1 MFLRYIDFIFAPFRA
16 INNRILGVKNIKGN
30 IQVDV
35 NRAKSMGRRG
45 QRFAKDANEKVA
57 KVGQYGQGQ
66 NGQPG
71 QPGQNGQPQAQGYQP
86 QMGYQQQPPAQGGF
100 QPQMGYQP
108 QQGGYQPAMGYQQQP
123 AGGSPQAGP
132 QMGYQQQ
139 GAQQMQPGMPGMP
152 GAPGGFPGA
161 PGMPPQQMGAPP
173 MPGGGPNPNPPIRT
187 TGFWIFKKKFC
198 SQCEQRLDKTWDSC
212 PYCAQMAIQAA
223 QAPAKLQKLKTQAFV
238 LDSSGGPGSVQLLG
252 WLVPLQGAHRGELF
266 TLQPKNTIGNGQD
279 ATVTLSLNDKFMS
292 GKHAEIIA
300 ENGLWILRDTGS
312 TNGTYVNNRRVD
324 RHELVDNDF
333 IKFGSAM
340 LKFKS
345 L

>member
-1 MFLRYIDFIFAPFRA
+1 MFLKYIDFIFQPFRA
-16 INNRILGVKNIKGN
+16 INNKILGVKNVKGN
-30 IQVDV
+30 IQVDI

-45 QRFAKDANEKVA
+45 SRFAKEANEKVA
-57 KVGQYGQGQ
+57 GVSNKL
-66 NGQPG
+66 
-71 QPGQNGQPQAQGYQP
+71 GQNGQPQNGQNGQPQQQGYQP
-86 QMGYQQQPPAQGGF
+86 QMGYQQ
-100 QPQMGYQP
+100 PQQGYQP
-108 QQGGYQPAMGYQQQP
+108 QQGGYQQQMGYQQQP
-123 AGGSPQAGP
+123 AGAYPQAGAQP
-132 QMGYQQQ
+132 GYQQ
-139 GAQQMQPGMPGMP
+139 GAQSMQHPGMPGMP

-187 TGFWIFKKKFC
+187 SGFWIFKKKFC

-212 PYCAQMAIQAA
+212 PYCAQMAVQAA
-223 QAPAKLQKLKTQAFV
+223 AAPAKLQKLKTQAFV
-238 LDSSGGPGSVQLLG
+238 LDASGGPGSVQLLG

-266 TLQPKNTIGNGQD
+266 TLQPKNIIGNGQD
-279 ATVTLSLNDKFMS
+279 PTVTLSLNDKFMS

>member
-1 MFLRYIDFIFAPFRA
+1 MFLRYIDFIFQPFRA
-16 INNRILGVKNIKGN
+16 INNKILGVKNIKGN
-30 IQVDV
+30 IQVDI
-35 NRAKSMGRRG
+35 NRAKAMGKRG
-45 QRFAKDANEKVA
+45 QQFVGDANQKVA
-57 KVGQYGQGQ
+57 NFG
-66 NGQPG
+66 GQPG
-71 QPGQNGQPQAQGYQP
+71 QAPGQAPGQPPPAQQGYQP
-86 QMGYQQQPPAQGGF
+86 QMGYQQQGAGGYPQ
-100 QPQMGYQP
+100 QPHQAYQP
-108 QQGGYQPAMGYQQQP
+108 QNAPYQQAP
-123 AGGSPQAGP
+123 
-132 QMGYQQQ
+132 YQQ
-139 GAQQMQPGMPGMP
+139 GAPNMQPGNPPFGGMPPGQFPGQMP
-152 GAPGGFPGA
+152 GAP
-161 PGMPPQQMGAPP
+161 MGAPP

-187 TGFWIFKKKFC
+187 KGFWIFKQKFC

-212 PYCAQMAIQAA
+212 PYCAQIAQQAA
-223 QAPAKLQKLKTQAFV
+223 MAPQKLQKLKTQAFV

-266 TLQPKNTIGNGQD
+266 TLQPKNVIGNGSD
-279 ATVTLSLNDKFMS
+279 TTVSLVLNDKFMS
-292 GKHAEIIA
+292 GKHAEILA

>member
-1 MFLRYIDFIFAPFRA
+1 MFLKYIDFIFQPFRA
-16 INNRILGVKNIKGN
+16 IYNKWLSVKNVQGN
-30 IQVDV
+30 FKVDV
-35 NRAKSMGRRG
+35 NRAKAMGKRG
-45 QRFAKDANEKVA
+45 QAFVGEANAKVA
-57 KVGQYGQGQ
+57 QYAGGGQQQQQQQQQAAGA
-66 NGQPG
+66 NGQPA
-71 QPGQNGQPQAQGYQP
+71 PQGYQP
-86 QMGYQQQPPAQGGF
+86 QMGYQQ
-100 QPQMGYQP
+100 
-108 QQGGYQPAMGYQQQP
+108 
-123 AGGSPQAGP
+123 P

-139 GAQQMQPGMPGMP
+139 PQNYGYQQQGAQNMQPGMPPMGAPPGMPGMP
-152 GAPGGFPGA
+152 GAP
-161 PGMPPQQMGAPP
+161 MGAPQ
-173 MPGGGPNPNPPIRT
+173 MPGGAPNPNPPIRT
-187 TGFWIFKKKFC
+187 SGFWIFKKKFC

-212 PYCAQMAIQAA
+212 PYCAQIAQQAA
-223 QAPAKLQKLKTQAFV
+223 MAPAKLQKLKTQAFV

-266 TLQPKNTIGNGQD
+266 TLQPKNVIGNGNDQ
-279 ATVTLSLNDKFMS
+279 TVTLVLNDKFMS
-292 GKHAEIIA
+292 SKHAEIVA